1 MKKKLP
7 FVLFTI
13 STVLLILFLALSVDF
28 IVNCVNYPSI
38 ETDGDF
44 LGASIIISTYAFMS
58 LIISVS
64 GLLFAIFSAKHSPN
78 KLIKICSS
86 IENTVFSAGIIF
98 SIFQLFIK

>member
-64 GLLFAIFSAKHSPN
+64 GLLGAVNLLSSREAYEKTAAE
-78 KLIKICSS
+78 IKEEIG
-86 IENTVFSAGIIF
+86 ET
-98 SIFQLFIK
+98 K